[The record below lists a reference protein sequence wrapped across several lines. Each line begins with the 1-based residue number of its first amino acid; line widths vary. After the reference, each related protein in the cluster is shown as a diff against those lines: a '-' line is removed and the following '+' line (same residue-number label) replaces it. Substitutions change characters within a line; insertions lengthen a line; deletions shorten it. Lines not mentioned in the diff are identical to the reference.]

1 MLHPWV
7 RQGTPRLSQP
17 AHLSAI
23 NSLALWNKAE
33 FSTLYQ
39 IVVILWVVIRVRYL
53 FLREK
58 MRLCERWK
66 HLEQFHQSFETIL
79 LDITAK
85 CVIDM
90 PVASDQGRYEV
101 PFRVLLW

>member
-1 MLHPWV
+1 METF
-7 RQGTPRLSQP
+7 G
-17 AHLSAI
+17 AI
-23 NSLALWNKAE
+23 PSKLG
-33 FSTLYQ
+33 
-39 IVVILWVVIRVRYL
+39 
-53 FLREK
+53 
-58 MRLCERWK
+58 
-66 HLEQFHQSFETIL
+66 TIL